1 MPSCRLQDTAQP
13 VINLTFAE
21 GRKHNATHF
30 VAIDVDEVISALWL
44 RGSLWWDTL
53 AAIRVGSTM
62 YERGLLCLL
71 ELSLNCLALPSG
83 QWQTF
88 FCGSHRITFAP
99 TTCTRKAILILQRAI
114 MFTALHS

>member
-1 MPSCRLQDTAQP
+1 MPHAIVQT

-53 AAIRVGSTM
+53 AGISVGSTM
-62 YERGLLCLL
+62 YEPGLLCLL
-71 ELSLNCLALPSG
+71 ELSLNCVALLQVNGKYSSVEVAASL
-83 QWQTF
+83 
-88 FCGSHRITFAP
+88 SHR
-99 TTCTRKAILILQRAI
+99 R
-114 MFTALHS
+114 HV